1 VCITEPVCVT
11 SNAAVIKTNQNSN
24 NKNEGIVLNRIP
36 SKTSSISL
44 KQSTNNIKLT
54 NGNLDKKIS
63 SMNTAISKIQNQV
76 LNKNTINYLKATND
90 TAAKKKQHE
99 VIEIV
104 DNMAMSERELER
116 PNRTE
121 DRIRKMIAVEIE
133 PHKKDN
139 IYDTNYDYI
148 KESPNHKNNKDK
160 DILKDV
166 KSTKERENSKKE
178 VKEES
183 KKDEKKL
190 SDMNF
195 KDIKDIKNLKE
206 EIKLNYK
213 ILGQRELSKPRAKSP
228 VITIKPKNKIS
239 SKDVIIFKNININPE
254 SFSKKITLDLNIKK
268 KVPESAR
275 YQTEVEM
282 KEETQFN
289 TEKIRST
296 IFDKTEPSSSRIMS
310 SKMGTR
316 EKDVN
321 VMKQSGGTLIKGVA
335 SPVKT
340 DLLNKESINLILYEK
355 LQKACN
361 IYAYSIKEVYYNS

>member
-1 VCITEPVCVT
+1 MHIIKNISLCKLNKLNLSDDKNEYISIVCTTEPVCVT

-24 NKNEGIVLNRIP
+24 NKNEGIVSNGIP

-44 KQSTNNIKLT
+44 KQSTNILKLT
-54 NGNLDKKIS
+54 NGNLDKKINCI
-63 SMNTAISKIQNQV
+63 NTAISKIQNQV

-90 TAAKKKQHE
+90 TAAKKKQPE

-104 DNMAMSERELER
+104 DNLVISERELER

-160 DILKDV
+160 DILKDF

-183 KKDEKKL
+183 KKDGKKL

-195 KDIKDIKNLKE
+195 KDVKYIKNLK
-206 EIKLNYK
+206 
-213 ILGQRELSKPRAKSP
+213 
-228 VITIKPKNKIS
+228 
-239 SKDVIIFKNININPE
+239 
-254 SFSKKITLDLNIKK
+254 
-268 KVPESAR
+268 
-275 YQTEVEM
+275 
-282 KEETQFN
+282 
-289 TEKIRST
+289 
-296 IFDKTEPSSSRIMS
+296 
-310 SKMGTR
+310 
-316 EKDVN
+316 
-321 VMKQSGGTLIKGVA
+321 
-335 SPVKT
+335 
-340 DLLNKESINLILYEK
+340 
-355 LQKACN
+355 
-361 IYAYSIKEVYYNS
+361 